1 MLMTLEI
8 TTTRT
13 AREIIDWIAIS
24 PLTRWVSGRVSVGLN
39 ATTLV
44 YAT

>member
-1 MLMTLEI
+1 MLMTREM

-13 AREIIDWIAIS
+13 ASEIIDWIAIN
-24 PLTRWVSGRVSVGLN
+24 PLTRPVSGRVSVGLN

-44 YAT
+44 